1 MTEPAERPESASRK
15 DDSAQMSRDED
26 LADMVDNL
34 EEKVADEQEAEGGAG
49 RPSDRAQTPPIGTA
63 DEPAD

>member
-34 EEKVADEQEAEGGAG
+34 EEKVADEQEAEGGAE
-49 RPSDRAQTPPIGTA
+49 RPSDRVQTPPIGTA
-63 DEPAD
+63 DEPPD

>member
-1 MTEPAERPESASRK
+1 MTEPAERPKSASQK

-34 EEKVADEQEAEGGAG
+34 EEKVADEQEAHGGAG
-49 RPSDRAQTPPIGTA
+49 RPTDRAQTAPTGTA
-63 DEPAD
+63 DEPPD

>member
-34 EEKVADEQEAEGGAG
+34 EEKVADEQEAEGVAG
-49 RPSDRAQTPPIGTA
+49 RPSDRVQTPPIGTA
-63 DEPAD
+63 DEPPD